1 MAKVLHH
8 KVVVA
13 LPLPLEPDSIY
24 YVRKGD
30 GFDIHVTN
38 GAGVVTAYSLNADL
52 ELDGKVDKELGYS
65 LLPNTEITRLAT
77 MSTGATKNRSD
88 SENADKVH
96 YHTIAQVTGLSD
108 RLDSI
113 DSLIGDV
120 ESVLIAIN
128 GEP

>member
-1 MAKVLHH
+1 MSKVLHH

-38 GAGVVTAYSLNADL
+38 GAGVVTAYSLNA
-52 ELDGKVDKELGYS
+52 E
-65 LLPNTEITRLAT
+65 
-77 MSTGATKNRSD
+77 
-88 SENADKVH
+88 
-96 YHTIAQVTGLSD
+96 AQVTGLSD

-120 ESVLIAIN
+120 ESVLVAIN

>member
-1 MAKVLHH
+1 MAKILHH

-38 GAGVVTAYSLNADL
+38 GAGVVTAYSLNADVK
-52 ELDGKVDKELGYS
+52 LDGKVDK
-65 LLPNTEITRLAT
+65 
-77 MSTGATKNRSD
+77 
-88 SENADKVH
+88 AD
-96 YHTIAQVTGLSD
+96 IAQVTGSD
-108 RLDSI
+108 TDKVMSQKAVTE
-113 DSLIGDV
+113 LIGDV
-120 ESVLIAIN
+120 EAVLIAIN